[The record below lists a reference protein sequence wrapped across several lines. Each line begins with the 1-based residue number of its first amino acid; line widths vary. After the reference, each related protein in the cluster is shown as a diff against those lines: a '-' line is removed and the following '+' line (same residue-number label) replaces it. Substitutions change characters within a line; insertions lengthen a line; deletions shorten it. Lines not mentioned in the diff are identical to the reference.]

1 MRTDPSFYF
10 GSATMSKSC
19 TYVTSLDELV
29 RKCESTKLPVHLLRR
44 LPLLLLMETILL
56 AGKFGHRQVQI
67 LTQPEEKQI
76 IFVL

>member
-19 TYVTSLDELV
+19 TYVTSLHELV
-29 RKCESTKLPVHLLRR
+29 RKCESTKLAVHLLQR
-44 LPLLLLMETILL
+44 LPLLLLETILL

-67 LTQPEEKQI
+67 LTQPEEKQT
-76 IFVL
+76 IFIL